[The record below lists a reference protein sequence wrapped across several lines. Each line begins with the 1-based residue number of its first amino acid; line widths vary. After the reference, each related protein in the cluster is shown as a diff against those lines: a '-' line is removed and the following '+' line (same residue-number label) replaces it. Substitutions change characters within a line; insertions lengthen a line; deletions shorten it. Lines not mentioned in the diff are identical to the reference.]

1 MKNEDKDKE
10 YDDLIIY
17 TSDEEDK
24 TALQQEDE
32 EEIESAQTIEEET
45 IIHTGLTREEEEELD
60 RYEMSKTQHT
70 QPKEK
75 KPIFTK
81 KRVKVGIIVLL
92 AATVLGVL
100 FASILPAFLQNYKE
114 NFRRNLS
121 AIMPALFLEEI
132 SDEEIANDKR
142 VVSEDNAN
150 VTVNHTKKEI
160 DYALSADEEYSYIFD
175 IKRTAMVPL
184 ESASDGTFAVYNGG
198 IVCARANSLC
208 YINKSGEIEW
218 EVETSVASPLI
229 KCEGAYILVAENG
242 GNKFMLYKGT
252 ELLYDVK
259 CNSEIVSANVSSS
272 GDVVLVVD
280 KSGYKGGV
288 NVYNRYGKEVFV
300 WSSGQNNVLCA
311 DISSATRRV
320 AVGLVNADGEVYSV
334 IRTFDITKEESTSAV
349 RFDDTIIFDIAY
361 SGDTITGY
369 GDNSMIC
376 MTSSGRVIIDRRYNK
391 VNIAHYAYDDN
402 GNKAILID
410 SDNLPIL
417 QIYNKKG
424 TIKHEIT
431 TEELSS
437 HMDIMDNYIIYNS
450 GRDVLLRKGSS
461 AKVNV
466 YTATMDIKSLHI
478 IDSKTFAIVH
488 SNSIEIVE
496 VK

>member
-1 MKNEDKDKE
+1 M
-10 YDDLIIY
+10 
-17 TSDEEDK
+17 
-24 TALQQEDE
+24 
-32 EEIESAQTIEEET
+32 
-45 IIHTGLTREEEEELD
+45 
-60 RYEMSKTQHT
+60 
-70 QPKEK
+70 
-75 KPIFTK
+75 
-81 KRVKVGIIVLL
+81 
-92 AATVLGVL
+92 
-100 FASILPAFLQNYKE
+100 QNYKE
-114 NFRRNLS
+114 NFKRNLS

-184 ESASDGTFAVYNGG
+184 DSASDGTFAVYNEG

-229 KCEGAYILVAENG
+229 KSEGAYILVAENG

-349 RFDDTIIFDIAY
+349 RFDDTIIFDIDY

-391 VNIAHYAYDDN
+391 VNIAHYAYDEN
-402 GNKAILID
+402 GNKAILFD

-424 TIKHEIT
+424 TIKYEIT

-461 AKVNV
+461 TKVNV
-466 YTATMDIKSLHI
+466 YTATMDIQALHI
-478 IDSKTFAIVH
+478 IDNKTFAIVH